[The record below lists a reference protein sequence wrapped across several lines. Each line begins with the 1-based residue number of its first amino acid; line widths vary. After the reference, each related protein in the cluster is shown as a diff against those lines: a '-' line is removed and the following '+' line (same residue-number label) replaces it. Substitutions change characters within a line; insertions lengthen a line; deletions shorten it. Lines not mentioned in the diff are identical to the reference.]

1 MRHSGRPEG
10 EREWSELDVTTAIF
24 LLVVSAK
31 EEAEERQLVGMCR
44 QLVGTGV
51 MQVGKDR
58 AAYRSFVKH
67 TAVEF
72 AARQSLLDDCLS
84 HRCCQLPVLTEC

>member
-31 EEAEERQLVGMCR
+31 KEAEER
-44 QLVGTGV
+44 
-51 MQVGKDR
+51 
-58 AAYRSFVKH
+58 
-67 TAVEF
+67 
-72 AARQSLLDDCLS
+72 
-84 HRCCQLPVLTEC
+84 